1 MEWIQIYTD
10 TRVRSICCLVKRN
23 KVWSSQARMK
33 LRDVPSSTPFGVVM
47 FYAVFWQWHQ
57 ECTILYGHQIQVQ
70 ILISAVP
77 SLFVVVCVYWI
88 SPVPFPCSWPSSLYL
103 IFLSCLLYVMD
114 VAQVVW
120 TWQLS
125 SHWWVHQ
132 PFFSLNCV
140 INFQFNWTMKDFIS

>member
-77 SLFVVVCVYWI
+77 SLFVVVCVYCI
-88 SPVPFPCSWPSSLYL
+88 SLVPFPCSWPSSFYL
-103 IFLSCLLYVMD
+103 IFLSCLLLCHGCCPCCVDLTTIITLMNSP
-114 VAQVVW
+114 AI
-120 TWQLS
+120 
-125 SHWWVHQ
+125 
-132 PFFSLNCV
+132 FSLMCV